1 MCKLNKKRLATFF
14 YSVFRFLLIFGL
26 CYLILK
32 PFIVQFLGACMSV
45 EDLNDITVE
54 KIPKHFSTFHW
65 EKAIDMLQIPV
76 AGMVTLT
83 ISIFSALIQ
92 VFVCAL
98 VGYGLAR
105 FEFPGKKLAT
115 ILVIVI
121 MLVPSQV
128 YNIPQYLQFRNFGV
142 FGLKV
147 NLIDSAWPM
156 IILSTVCL
164 GLKQGLYI
172 YLARSFFLG
181 LPNDLENAAYIDG
194 ASIPRTFFSVM
205 LPNAR
210 TVLITIFLF
219 SFCWHWTDTAFTSVY
234 FSKATTLASMV
245 LQGNTGVSETL
256 SKVMV
261 QRASVLLIIVPLL
274 ILFMIF
280 QKFLV
285 QSISR
290 SGLAN

>member
-1 MCKLNKKRLATFF
+1 MSKLNKKHLLSGF
-14 YSVFRFLLIFGL
+14 YSVFRFILIFGL

-32 PFIVQFLGACMSV
+32 PFVIQFLGACMSV

-54 KIPKHFSTFHW
+54 KIPKHFSSFHW
-65 EKAIDMLQIPV
+65 EKAIAMLNIPV
-76 AGMVTLT
+76 SGTITLT
-83 ISIFSALIQ
+83 ISFFSALIQ
-92 VFVCAL
+92 VIVCAL
-98 VGYGLAR
+98 IGYGIAR
-105 FEFPGKKLAT
+105 FEFPGKKLIT
-115 ILVIVI
+115 VFVIII
-121 MLVPSQV
+121 MLVPPQV
-128 YNIPQYLQFRNFGV
+128 YHIPQYLQFRY
-142 FGLKV
+142 FGLFGIDV
-147 NLIDSAWPM
+147 NLIDSAWPLLV
-156 IILSTVCL
+156 LSTVGL

-194 ASIPRTFFSVM
+194 ASIPKTFFFVI

-210 TVLITIFLF
+210 TVLMTIFLF
-219 SFCWHWTDTAFTSVY
+219 SFCWHWTDTSFTSVY

-245 LQGNTGVSETL
+245 LQGNTGVKETL
-256 SKVMV
+256 SSVMV
-261 QRASVLLIIVPLL
+261 QRASVLLIVVPLL
-274 ILFMIF
+274 VLFMFF

>member
-1 MCKLNKKRLATFF
+1 
-14 YSVFRFLLIFGL
+14 
-26 CYLILK
+26 
-32 PFIVQFLGACMSV
+32 
-45 EDLNDITVE
+45 
-54 KIPKHFSTFHW
+54 
-65 EKAIDMLQIPV
+65 
-76 AGMVTLT
+76 
-83 ISIFSALIQ
+83 
-92 VFVCAL
+92 
-98 VGYGLAR
+98 
-105 FEFPGKKLAT
+105 
-115 ILVIVI
+115 
-121 MLVPSQV
+121 
-128 YNIPQYLQFRNFGV
+128 
-142 FGLKV
+142 
-147 NLIDSAWPM
+147 M
-156 IILSTVCL
+156 IILSTVGL

-245 LQGNTGVSETL
+245 LQGNTGVTETL

-261 QRASVLLIIVPLL
+261 QRASVFLITVPLL

>member
-1 MCKLNKKRLATFF
+1 MRKLNKKRFAAYG

-32 PFIVQFLGACMSV
+32 PFIIQFLGACMSV

-65 EKAIDMLQIPV
+65 EKAINMLQIPV
-76 AGMVTLT
+76 AGTVTLT
-83 ISIFSALIQ
+83 ISLFSALIQ
-92 VFVCAL
+92 VFTCAL
-98 VGYGLAR
+98 IGYGLAR

-115 ILVIVI
+115 IVVIVI

-128 YNIPQYLQFRNFGV
+128 YNIPQYLQFRNFGI
-142 FGLKV
+142 FGLSV

-156 IILSTVCL
+156 IILSTVGL

-245 LQGNTGVSETL
+245 LQGNTGVTETL

-261 QRASVLLIIVPLL
+261 QRASVLLITVPLL